1 MRRGRL
7 LAWLVAIAAAAALVG
22 QTGRARD
29 RIGASKRLR
38 VVETVSSRMEAL
50 GQAPP
55 RIIAGN
61 FRLLR
66 QAQRLDPSRVE
77 PLIALAG
84 QHMLTHQYALAA
96 EVYRQALAFEPRAE
110 IYYDLSRAYLGAGEP
125 QEAREAFAEAMAL
138 NPDLAGKM
146 PRGAMPTKPQARPG
160 RSGS

>member
-1 MRRGRL
+1 MRAGRL
-7 LAWLVAIAAAAALVG
+7 FAGLVAIAAAAALVA

-29 RIGASKRLR
+29 LIGASKRLR

-50 GQAPP
+50 GQAPAQ
-55 RIIAGN
+55 IVAGN

-66 QAQRLDPSRVE
+66 EAQRLDPSRVE
-77 PLIALAG
+77 PLIGIAG
-84 QHMLTHQYALAA
+84 QHMLTHQYDLAV

-125 QEAREAFAEAMAL
+125 QKSREAFAKAVAL

-146 PRGAMPTKPQARPG
+146 PRDAMPTKPQDRPARPG
-160 RSGS
+160 S